1 MADVRIYQPTKNAM
15 QSGRANSKRW
25 VLEFEPG
32 RKQTDSLM
40 GWVGSA
46 DTRNQ
51 LKLRFASKEA
61 AIAYA
66 DKHGLQVMCIRIG
79 NANDA
84 PLDERRLAIW
94 ISYRDLAQLCR
105 IGLEYPELHFE
116 VVYGAS
122 DNARSWWDNTNAY
135 RLGYRPQDRAE
146 DHVEGAM
153 RAQTGLPPDPVGDEF
168 QGGTFCSDEF
178 DHRADALP

>member
-1 MADVRIYQPTKNAM
+1 MFWKGARRRLAEDFMADVRIYQPTKNAM

-66 DKHGLQVMCIRIG
+66 DKHGLDYVVQEPKKRRVQPKSYAANFAYDRI
-79 NANDA
+79 D
-84 PLDERRLAIW
+84 
-94 ISYRDLAQLCR
+94 
-105 IGLEYPELHFE
+105 
-116 VVYGAS
+116 
-122 DNARSWWDNTNAY
+122 
-135 RLGYRPQDRAE
+135 
-146 DHVEGAM
+146 
-153 RAQTGLPPDPVGDEF
+153 
-168 QGGTFCSDEF
+168 
-178 DHRADALP
+178 